1 LDNLRKAWK
10 EVVIKEEK
18 ESKVENKGPGNDKTV
33 KKRGFFARFLER
45 LAKENEKTGGQ
56 VCRA

>member
-1 LDNLRKAWK
+1 M

-18 ESKVENKGPGNDKTV
+18 GSKVENKGPGNDKTV
-33 KKRGFFARFLER
+33 KKQGFFARFLER
-45 LAKENEKTGGQ
+45 LAKENKKTGGQ